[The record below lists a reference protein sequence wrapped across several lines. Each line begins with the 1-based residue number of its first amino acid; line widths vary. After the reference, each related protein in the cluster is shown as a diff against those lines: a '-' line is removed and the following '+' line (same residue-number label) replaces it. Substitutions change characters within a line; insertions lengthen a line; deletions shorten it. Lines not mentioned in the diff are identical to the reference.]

1 MLTDTIGSREYKIRS
16 ETGKKTE
23 DGKMERKD
31 VKLTIDWTGVTDEE
45 IMALAELQ
53 AIVRFQN
60 ANRNVRILND
70 TETVKG
76 RDLIPGRKVK
86 VKRPEDMTI
95 EELLAW
101 VERKKRQ
108 EAGFD
113 A

>member
-1 MLTDTIGSREYKIRS
+1 MLTDAIGSREYKIRS
-16 ETGKKTE
+16 ETGKQTE

-45 IMALAELQ
+45 VMALAELQ

-76 RDLIPGRKVK
+76 SELIPGRKVK
-86 VKRPEDMTI
+86 VKRPEDMTV
-95 EELLAW
+95 EELLAI